1 MSFRNVRFG
10 YGDEEV
16 LYGVSFDAQE
26 GRVTALVGP
35 SGSGKSTCAQLAA
48 KYWEPDSGRI
58 LCSGKDI
65 AEFSEESWLTHILPS
80 GDDGNGPRA
89 IAAEPRDVKV
99 PSRFLRTFRQPN

>member
-35 SGSGKSTCAQLAA
+35 SGSGKSTCDQLAA
-48 KYWEPDSGRI
+48 KY
-58 LCSGKDI
+58 
-65 AEFSEESWLTHILPS
+65 
-80 GDDGNGPRA
+80 
-89 IAAEPRDVKV
+89 
-99 PSRFLRTFRQPN
+99 